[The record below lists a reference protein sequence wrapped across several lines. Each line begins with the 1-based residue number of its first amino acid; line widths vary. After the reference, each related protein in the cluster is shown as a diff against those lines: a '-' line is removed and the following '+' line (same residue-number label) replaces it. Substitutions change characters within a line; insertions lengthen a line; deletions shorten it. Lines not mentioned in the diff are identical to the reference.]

1 MPYGKGTY
9 GKVVGR
15 PPKKPT
21 TKPTKKSANTKKK

>member
-15 PPKKPT
+15 PPKK
-21 TKPTKKSANTKKK
+21 TKKTKTKKTKKK